1 MLTRLVRTT
10 TQVGGAILLSKKQ
23 LSLALMA
30 LASSCFFI
38 EEAQAQHPVRQREQR
53 ADLWS
58 WPIYNAWV
66 PYRKE
71 MNRPRY
77 VGGYIASKIEPTS
90 QEAMS
95 WREHHAEG
103 AYRDHRPGYVKTYY
117 YPKPWEV
124 LPIDPRP
131 ANPTAASTEP
141 ASTEPASTE
150 RASSASR
157 Y

>member
-1 MLTRLVRTT
+1 MRTRLSHTSIKYALWSLFS
-10 TQVGGAILLSKKQ
+10 GKQ
-23 LSLALMA
+23 LSLSLMVLSA
-30 LASSCFFI
+30 ICGF
-38 EEAQAQHPVRQREQR
+38 AQGVRADHPVRRVDQRS
-53 ADLWS
+53 DLWG

-131 ANPTAASTEP
+131 AALR
-141 ASTEPASTE
+141 E
-150 RASSASR
+150 RGESR
-157 Y
+157 EE